1 MNNIQSTPFCYLFK
15 VQNIIKVSIK
25 DKGKMRVRI
34 MAKLQGENKPGL
46 YSKSVSASN
55 LVCIPKTERLRVRVL
70 HLGSRI
76 YL

>member
-1 MNNIQSTPFCYLFK
+1 
-15 VQNIIKVSIK
+15 
-25 DKGKMRVRI
+25 MRVRI

-76 YL
+76 YLKKEGYFPASLFNINFPFSFCGFSSRDLL